1 MFADGG
7 PPKDKRG
14 NDINFL
20 IGFLEEE
27 VSKLSPVDALL
38 GQEDST
44 KESPTSDDAY
54 VEPII
59 FDKLEPQAL
68 SQVAT
73 KP

>member
-54 VEPII
+54 VEPIM
-59 FDKLEPQAL
+59 FEKPEPQA
-68 SQVAT
+68 
-73 KP
+73 